1 MVAGLKRDI
10 HEVVA
15 MLEPLPLGKGAVDEV
30 SKRIDVIGF
39 LCPIPI
45 SMTREALAE
54 METGEVLEVWA
65 DDPETLHDMPILLQ
79 RVRATLLSVETDA
92 GEYRYLIKT
101 GGTT

>member
-15 MLEPLPLGKGAVDEV
+15 MLEPLPLGKGAIDEAN
-30 SKRIDVIGF
+30 KRIDVIGF

-45 SMTREALAE
+45 AKTREALVV
-54 METGEVLEVWA
+54 MESGEVLEVWA

-79 RVRATLLSVETDA
+79 RINATLLSVETDA
-92 GEYRYLIKT
+92 GEYRYLIRA
-101 GGTT
+101 GETT